1 MRFCRVAIV
10 VSRPSEPS
18 TTRSGAGC
26 RSAASIVALR
36 ILLGSQAQR
45 PLLPVV
51 PWVRVLSSVTSH
63 PCGEVVGC
71 CGVGEP
77 CSCRPVM
84 GSELFAVSVA
94 GLRSMMVTAQGR

>member
-1 MRFCRVAIV
+1 MRFCRVAMV

-45 PLLPVV
+45 PLLPAPAVGARVV
-51 PWVRVLSSVTSH
+51 Q
-63 PCGEVVGC
+63 CY
-71 CGVGEP
+71 EP
-77 CSCRPVM
+77 
-84 GSELFAVSVA
+84 
-94 GLRSMMVTAQGR
+94 SMR

>member
-1 MRFCRVAIV
+1 MRFCRVAMV

-45 PLLPVV
+45 PLLLPEPTTVGPAVGARVV
-51 PWVRVLSSVTSH
+51 QCYGSSM
-63 PCGEVVGC
+63 
-71 CGVGEP
+71 
-77 CSCRPVM
+77 R
-84 GSELFAVSVA
+84 
-94 GLRSMMVTAQGR
+94 